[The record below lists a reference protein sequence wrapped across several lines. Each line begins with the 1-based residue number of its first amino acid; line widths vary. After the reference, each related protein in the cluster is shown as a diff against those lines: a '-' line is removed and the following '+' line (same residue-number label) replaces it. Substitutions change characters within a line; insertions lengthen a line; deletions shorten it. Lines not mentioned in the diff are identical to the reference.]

1 MGNRIAGAP
10 ATTEVETIDT
20 GAQRRL
26 RITANPTALAKLRSG
41 FGRYWKVEEVVTG
54 ERYGTIE
61 LLEYD
66 AAARRFVP
74 VITSPVAVTGD
85 PRTVQDTVDS
95 FWLKHRQKFKPDYN
109 PVSEKY
115 FERNPRD
122 PYE

>member
-1 MGNRIAGAP
+1 
-10 ATTEVETIDT
+10 VETIDT

-26 RITANPTALAKLRSG
+26 RITANPTALAKLRSR
-41 FGRYWKVEEVVTG
+41 FDRYWKVEEVVTG

-66 AAARRFVP
+66 AAAERFVP

-95 FWLKHRQKFKPDYN
+95 FWLKYRQKFKPDYN

-115 FERNPRD
+115 FERNPSD

>member
-1 MGNRIAGAP
+1 MMRKYHA
-10 ATTEVETIDT
+10 
-20 GAQRRL
+20 
-26 RITANPTALAKLRSG
+26 G
-41 FGRYWKVEEVVTG
+41 FGREGACFLPEAIWAWQRTLTSEEVVTG

-95 FWLKHRQKFKPDYN
+95 FWIKHRQKFKPDYN
-109 PVSEKY
+109 PVSEKC

>member
-1 MGNRIAGAP
+1 M
-10 ATTEVETIDT
+10 ETIDT

-74 VITSPVAVTGD
+74 VITSPV
-85 PRTVQDTVDS
+85 Q
-95 FWLKHRQKFKPDYN
+95 
-109 PVSEKY
+109 
-115 FERNPRD
+115 
-122 PYE
+122 